1 MFKCLAHS
9 RWPFNILFLW
19 MSCQG
24 QNMFPSVGNW
34 FLEEM
39 CLPAVMK
46 LINAEFHSDSDVCY
60 YRADRAVA
68 KKYPESVFKNFLLKN
83 AEGEKMYIKTQSQHR
98 IENLSKNCL
107 RTCQFYLNISNYF
120 YILLYIF
127 NFWSPSNVLQT
138 LKH

>member
-1 MFKCLAHS
+1 M
-9 RWPFNILFLW
+9 P
-19 MSCQG
+19 
-24 QNMFPSVGNW
+24 
-34 FLEEM
+34 
-39 CLPAVMK
+39 LPAVMK

-98 IENLSKNCL
+98 IENLSKIFQ

-127 NFWSPSNVLQT
+127 NFLKSFKCFADIET
-138 LKH
+138 LALKSSSIFLK